1 LGVDNLAPRFHGVA
15 PLGESRD
22 AVLRDMEDFTGEV
35 MPKV

>member
-15 PLGESRD
+15 QLAESWD